1 MSRSAFRSR
10 IAGPRPA
17 SAWLMSGVATTTL
30 WITEQLPLWIIAIQL
45 VAFATSHATRL
56 DPPAFR
62 RSPIWL
68 NIGMIG
74 VTSITI
80 RSALAGN
87 PATVSLAHFT
97 ALAQGLQ
104 LLDARPRH
112 SEFVLVALGLF
123 QVVLASNLT
132 DSILF
137 PPLLLVFLASVTW
150 TLMIHT
156 LRMEAA
162 ESGDAGAAAELH
174 APELRRMTV
183 VATGACL
190 VLALLL
196 FIVLPRFRS
205 HLIEGGSRG
214 GITSLSGFSDQ
225 VSLGDVGRIRSD
237 PTVVLRV
244 ESLDGS
250 LPDPAEAYWRGLAFD
265 AFDGRQWSISRSER
279 RAARRPISGVGRF
292 GIELSRAADAPQ
304 QAQRILREPVDSGV
318 VFAPGRVQRIEGPF
332 QRLEADRNGG
342 LYMPGRSDERVRYT
356 VWSEPS
362 EADPAHLRSDRARP
376 PVELRV
382 GGTGPAERYLALPPL
397 DPRIEG
403 RAAEMVAGAGSDFD
417 RARQI
422 EQALRRQGRYTDSP
436 RVVVGE
442 GLRSPVE
449 AFILGDLE
457 GHCEYFAS
465 AMVLLARTQGLP
477 SRLVNGFAGG
487 VSNPVGDF
495 LEVTRADAHAWV
507 EIHFE
512 RAGWIRFDP
521 TPPSLRLRSAGDLSL
536 WDHALQLGS
545 AIELWW
551 FQRVVDFDSADQ
563 IGVLRGL
570 WMRWRTEAG
579 RGTQEASSSSSGSA
593 SASGGSPVNVLPAPI
608 LVLLVGLIGLG
619 GGLAWI
625 RRKRARSVSRVPAA
639 YRQAQRLL
647 ARRGWVRAESV
658 SARDFARSLH
668 GTLPPPAARA
678 FDRITERYL
687 AERFGSHPAEHLD
700 PDLETLADAVD
711 RMGLGNQSHV

>member
-1 MSRSAFRSR
+1 
-10 IAGPRPA
+10 
-17 SAWLMSGVATTTL
+17 MSGVATTTL
-30 WITEQLPLWIIAIQL
+30 WITEQLPFWVIAIQL
-45 VAFATSHATRL
+45 VAFATSYATRL

-80 RSALAGN
+80 RTALAGN
-87 PATVSLAHFT
+87 PATVSLAYFT

-162 ESGDAGAAAELH
+162 ESGDVRAGAELH
-174 APELRRMTV
+174 APELRRMTI
-183 VATGACL
+183 VATSACL

-196 FIVLPRFRS
+196 FVLLPRFRS

-214 GITSLSGFSDQ
+214 GVALSGFSDR

-244 ESLDGS
+244 ESLDRA
-250 LPDPAEAYWRGLAFD
+250 LPVPAEAYWRGLAFD
-265 AFDGRQWSISRSER
+265 AFDGRQWSISSSER
-279 RAARRPISGVGRF
+279 IAARRPISGVGRF
-292 GIELSRAADAPQ
+292 GIELSRNSDAPRRAQ
-304 QAQRILREPVDSGV
+304 QILREPVDSGV
-318 VFAPGRVQRIEGPF
+318 VFAPGRVERIEGPF
-332 QRLEADRNGG
+332 QRLETDRNGG

-356 VWSEPS
+356 VWSAAS
-362 EADPAHLRSDRARP
+362 EADPAELRNDRARP
-376 PVELRV
+376 PLEMRA
-382 GGTGPAERYLALPPL
+382 GGTHPAERYLALPPL
-397 DPRIEG
+397 DPRIEP
-403 RAAEMVAGAGSDFD
+403 RAAEMIAGATTDFD

-487 VSNPVGDF
+487 VPNPVGGF

-512 RAGWIRFDP
+512 QAGWVRFDP

-536 WDHALQLGS
+536 WDRGLQLGS

-570 WMRWRTEAG
+570 WMRWRSETRSEAEEAPSPPSQAAEGSG
-579 RGTQEASSSSSGSA
+579 R
-593 SASGGSPVNVLPAPI
+593 SPFNGLPDPI
-608 LVLLVGLIGLG
+608 LVLTGLIGMG
-619 GGLAWI
+619 GLLAWI
-625 RRKRARSVSRVPAA
+625 RRERARSVVRVPAT
-639 YRQAQRLL
+639 YRRAQRLL
-647 ARRGWVRAESV
+647 ARRGWVRAKSV

-668 GTLPPPAARA
+668 GALPPPAIRA
-678 FDRITERYL
+678 FDRITESYL
-687 AERFGSHPAEHLD
+687 AERFGSRPAENLD
-700 PDLETLADAVD
+700 EALEVLADAVD
-711 RMGLGNQSHV
+711 RMGLRNQSHV

>member
-1 MSRSAFRSR
+1 MSRREFRSR

-17 SAWLMSGVATTTL
+17 SAWLMSAVATTTL
-30 WITEQLPLWIIAIQL
+30 WITEQIPLWVIAIQL
-45 VAFATSHATRL
+45 VAFATSYATRL

-74 VTSITI
+74 VTSLTI

-87 PATVSLAHFT
+87 PATVSLAYFT

-137 PPLLLVFLASVTW
+137 PPLLLIFLASVTW

-156 LRMEAA
+156 LRVEAA
-162 ESGDAGAAAELH
+162 ESGDVRAAAELQ

-183 VATGACL
+183 VATSACL

-196 FIVLPRFRS
+196 FVLLPRFRS
-205 HLIEGGSRG
+205 HLIEGGARG
-214 GITSLSGFSDQ
+214 GLALSGFSDR

-237 PTVVLRV
+237 ATVVLRV
-244 ESLDGS
+244 ESVDQA
-250 LPDPAEAYWRGLAFD
+250 LPVPAEAYWRGLAFD
-265 AFDGRQWSISRSER
+265 AFDGRQWSISSSER
-279 RAARRPISGVGRF
+279 IAARRPISGVGRF
-292 GIELSRAADAPQ
+292 GIELSRGADAPR
-304 QAQRILREPVDSGV
+304 QAQRILREPVASGV

-332 QRLEADRNGG
+332 QRLEIDRNGG
-342 LYMPGRSDERVRYT
+342 LYMPGRGDERVRYT
-356 VWSEPS
+356 VWSTASEP
-362 EADPAHLRSDRARP
+362 DPTRLRSDRARP
-376 PVELRV
+376 PLELRA
-382 GGTGPAERYLALPPL
+382 GGTRPAERYLALPPL
-397 DPRIEG
+397 DPRIEK
-403 RAAEMVAGAGSDFD
+403 RAAEMVAGATTDFD
-417 RARQI
+417 RARQL
-422 EQALRRQGRYTDSP
+422 ERALRREGRYTDSP
-436 RVVVGE
+436 RVVPGG

-449 AFILGDLE
+449 AFILGNLE

-495 LEVTRADAHAWV
+495 LEVTRADAHSWV

-512 RAGWIRFDP
+512 QAGWVRFDP
-521 TPPSLRLRSAGDLSL
+521 TPPSLRLRSIGGLSL
-536 WDHALQLGS
+536 WDRALQLGS

-570 WMRWRTEAG
+570 WMRWRSETRNGAEEAPSPSSQAAERPG
-579 RGTQEASSSSSGSA
+579 R
-593 SASGGSPVNVLPAPI
+593 SPFSLLPHPA
-608 LVLLVGLIGLG
+608 LVLAGAIGLAG
-619 GGLAWI
+619 VLAWI
-625 RRKRARSVSRVPAA
+625 RRQRARSVVRVPAA
-639 YRQAQRLL
+639 YRRAQRLL
-647 ARRGWVRAESV
+647 ARRGWVRAKSV

-668 GTLPPPAARA
+668 DALPPPAARA
-678 FDRITERYL
+678 FDRITESYL
-687 AERFGSHPAEHLD
+687 AERFGSRPAENLD
-700 PDLETLADAVD
+700 EALEALANAVD
-711 RMGLGNQSHV
+711 RMGLRNQSHV

>member
-1 MSRSAFRSR
+1 MSRREFRSR

-17 SAWLMSGVATTTL
+17 SAWLMSAVATSTL

-45 VAFATSHATRL
+45 VAFATSYATRL

-87 PATVSLAHFT
+87 PATVSLAYFT

-132 DSILF
+132 DSVLF

-162 ESGDAGAAAELH
+162 ESGDARAVAELH

-183 VATGACL
+183 VATSACL

-196 FIVLPRFRS
+196 FVLLPRFRS
-205 HLIEGGSRG
+205 HMIEGGARG
-214 GITSLSGFSDQ
+214 GVALSGFSDR

-244 ESLDGS
+244 ESVDRE
-250 LPDPAEAYWRGLAFD
+250 LPLPAQAYWRGLAFD
-265 AFDGRQWSISRSER
+265 AFDGRQWSISSSESLG
-279 RAARRPISGVGRF
+279 ARRPISGIGRF
-292 GIELSRAADAPQ
+292 GIELSRGSDAPL

-332 QRLEADRNGG
+332 QSLETDRNGG
-342 LYMPGRSDERVRYT
+342 LYLPGRGDERVRYT
-356 VWSEPS
+356 VWSTSS
-362 EADPAHLRSDRARP
+362 EADPAELRSDRARP
-376 PVELRV
+376 PLELRA
-382 GGTGPAERYLALPPL
+382 GGTRPAERYLALPPL
-397 DPRIEG
+397 DPRIEN
-403 RAAEMVAGAGSDFD
+403 RAAEMIAGATSDFD

-422 EQALRRQGRYTDSP
+422 EQTLRRQGRYTDSP
-436 RVVVGE
+436 RVVPGE

-465 AMVLLARTQGLP
+465 AMVLLARAQGLP

-507 EIHFE
+507 EVHFE
-512 RAGWIRFDP
+512 QAGWVRFDP

-536 WDHALQLGS
+536 WDRALQLGS
-545 AIELWW
+545 AVELWW

-563 IGVLRGL
+563 IGVLRRL
-570 WMRWRTEAG
+570 WMRWRSEARSG
-579 RGTQEASSSSSGSA
+579 AEAAPSPSSDAGEQPRPSPLRG
-593 SASGGSPVNVLPAPI
+593 LPHPA
-608 LVLLVGLIGLG
+608 LFLAGAIGLG
-619 GGLAWI
+619 GWLAWI
-625 RRKRARSVSRVPAA
+625 RRERARSVVRIPAA
-639 YRQAQRLL
+639 YRRAQRLL

-668 GTLPPPAARA
+668 GALPPAAARA
-678 FDRITERYL
+678 FDRITESYL
-687 AERFGSHPAEHLD
+687 AERFGSRPAENLD
-700 PDLETLADAVD
+700 EALEALEAI
-711 RMGLGNQSHV
+711 S

>member
-1 MSRSAFRSR
+1 MSRREFRSR

-17 SAWLMSGVATTTL
+17 SAWLMSAVATTTL
-30 WITEQLPLWIIAIQL
+30 WITEQLPLWVIVIQL
-45 VAFATSHATRL
+45 VAFATSYATRL

-68 NIGMIG
+68 NVGMFG

-87 PATVSLAHFT
+87 PATVSLAYFT

-132 DSILF
+132 DSIFF
-137 PPLLLVFLASVTW
+137 PPLLLIFLASVTW

-162 ESGDAGAAAELH
+162 ESGDARAAAELH

-183 VATGACL
+183 VATSACL

-196 FIVLPRFRS
+196 FVLLPRFRS
-205 HLIEGGSRG
+205 HLIEGGTRG
-214 GITSLSGFSDQ
+214 GFALSGFSDR

-244 ESLDGS
+244 ESVDQA
-250 LPDPAEAYWRGLAFD
+250 LPVPAEAYWRGLAFD
-265 AFDGRQWSISRSER
+265 AFDGREWSISSSER
-279 RAARRPISGVGRF
+279 IAARRPISGIGRF
-292 GIELSRAADAPQ
+292 GIELARGHEAPGPV
-304 QAQRILREPVDSGV
+304 QRILREPVDSGV

-332 QRLEADRNGG
+332 QRLEIDRNGG
-342 LYMPGRSDERVRYT
+342 LYVPGRSDERMRYT
-356 VWSEPS
+356 VWSAAS
-362 EADPAHLRSDRARP
+362 EADPARLRSDRARP
-376 PVELRV
+376 PLETRA
-382 GGTGPAERYLALPPL
+382 GGMRPAERYLALPPI
-397 DPRIEG
+397 DPRIRT
-403 RAAEMVAGAGSDFD
+403 RAAEMVAGAGTDFD
-417 RARQI
+417 RAQQL

-436 RVVVGE
+436 RVVVGD

-487 VSNPVGDF
+487 VPNPVGGF

-512 RAGWIRFDP
+512 NAGWVPFDP
-521 TPPSLRLRSAGDLSL
+521 TPPDLRLRADQPLSAWEHL
-536 WDHALQLGS
+536 AQIAS
-545 AIELWW
+545 AVETWW
-551 FQRVVDFDSADQ
+551 FQRVVDFDSSDQ
-563 IGVLRGL
+563 IGVMRGL
-570 WMRWRTEAG
+570 WRRWRREA
-579 RGTQEASSSSSGSA
+579 RSGAEQATSPSA
-593 SASGGSPVNVLPAPI
+593 DAGDRPTRSPFSLLPPPA
-608 LVLLVGLIGLG
+608 LFLAAAIGLG
-619 GGLAWI
+619 ILLVWI
-625 RRKRARSVSRVPAA
+625 RRERARAVDRVPAA

-647 ARRGWVRAESV
+647 ARQGWVRADSV

-668 GTLPPPAARA
+668 DALPPSGARA
-678 FDRITERYL
+678 FERITESYL
-687 AERFGSHPAEHLD
+687 AERFGARPAES
-700 PDLETLADAVD
+700 LEDALEALADAVD
-711 RMGLGNQSHV
+711 RMGLRNQSHV